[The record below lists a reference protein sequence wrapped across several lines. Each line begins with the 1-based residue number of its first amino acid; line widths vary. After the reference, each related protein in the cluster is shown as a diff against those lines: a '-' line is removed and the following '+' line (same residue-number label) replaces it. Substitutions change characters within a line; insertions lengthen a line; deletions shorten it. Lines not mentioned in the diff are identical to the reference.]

1 MKKAYILALTAMAVT
16 VMASAEVK
24 QDTSEHRVVK
34 YMKVGAPTRSNIR
47 PAEDLTGATADSL
60 IVFVGGEYDG
70 ELIKN
75 GYAEQ
80 MQVFERSKDVSVVNN
95 FEMAGDEWKS
105 LTCVETEILGE
116 GHQMTTHY
124 YNNRGGDLV
133 PFYREEVIKKEG
145 VEMIETSTYHGSDW
159 WRTQYYQMIELE
171 GYMRT
176 EEYWNYDPD
185 GRIHI
190 ASKVFFD
197 EKGQVME
204 QRYDVSDGINPENNR
219 FRTLTGSYN
228 EDGTIHTLQDEYTKI
243 VTEINPETG
252 KEHVCLYERDDV
264 ADAFELVTE
273 VIETENST
281 IEKNYDENQLSSEVE
296 MAYLTSPDYTGSI
309 YQTTELTYD
318 IETGEVVFGNREQY
332 YYPQPDNTELI
343 EKVVTY
349 DWLENKEKGKGSWAW
364 DYTFDYKYVDGYLYQ
379 VQQHGPLIIGYDST
393 DYVFG
398 YTQYY
403 YDELITGISTLSNDK
418 TEAKQSFD
426 LMGRRIADKVRG
438 LSISNGKVILNR

>member
-1 MKKAYILALTAMAVT
+1 MKKAYILALAAMAVT
-16 VMASAEVK
+16 AMSSAEVK

-70 ELIKN
+70 EMMTN
-75 GYAEQ
+75 GYKHQ
-80 MQVFERSKDVSVVNN
+80 MQVFDRSMTVNAVN
-95 FEMAGDEWKS
+95 KYEMDFDQWKPV
-105 LTCVETEILGE
+105 TRVETEKKGNNE
-116 GHQMTTHY
+116 VTTY
-124 YNNRGGDLV
+124 YIDNGGGDFIPYYHEIV
-133 PFYREEVIKKEG
+133 TSIDGSEVI
-145 VEMIETSTYHGSDW
+145 ETEYYDGSDW
-159 WRTQYYQMIELE
+159 DPSEYYEKVEVE
-171 GYMRT
+171 GYFN
-176 EEYWNYDPD
+176 EIYKIEYPEGTILRQSNVSY
-185 GRIHI
+185 
-190 ASKVFFD
+190 D
-197 EKGQVME
+197 EKGQVIE
-204 QRYDVSDGINPENNR
+204 QIYSVSDEINPENNQ
-219 FRTLTGSYN
+219 FHTLTGSYN
-228 EDGTIHTLQDEYTKI
+228 EDGTIHTLQDEYIKI
-243 VTEINPETG
+243 VTEIDPETG
-252 KEHVCLYERDDV
+252 KEHVCLYERDHV
-264 ADAFELVTE
+264 ADPFELVAE
-273 VIETENST
+273 GIETENST
-281 IEKNYDENQLSSEVE
+281 IEKTYDENQLTSEVE
-296 MAYLTSPDYTGSI
+296 KVYLTSPDYTGII

-379 VQQHGPLIIGYDST
+379 VQQHGPLILGEDNT

-426 LMGRRIADKVRG
+426 LMGRRIADKLRG